1 MLTLTYERTARVL
14 LASFSGI
21 FSSDDLYDLDLASAD
36 IVLMEGPVRSILD
49 FTAVQTV
56 AVPATLLIQ
65 RGRQPQIFSGQRSA
79 IVAPQNEV
87 YDLARSYA
95 NLQRDFG
102 NVEPLVVQ
110 SFDEALR
117 AFHLKTPKFQ
127 PLLPGLRSIG

>member
-102 NVEPLVVQ
+102 NFEPLIVQ

-117 AFHLKTPKFQ
+117 ALRLNKPKFQ

>member
-14 LASFSGI
+14 LVSFSGI
-21 FSSDDLYDLDLASAD
+21 LSSDDLYDLDRASAD
-36 IVLMEGPVRSILD
+36 FVVAEGPVRSILD
-49 FTAVQTV
+49 FSAIQTV
-56 AVPATLLIQ
+56 AVPTTLLIR
-65 RGRQPQIFSGQRSA
+65 RGRQPQIFPGQRRV
-79 IVAPQNEV
+79 ILAPQDEV

-110 SFDEALR
+110 SFDAALR
-117 AFHLKTPKFQ
+117 ALRLKKPKFQ

>member
-14 LASFSGI
+14 LVSFSGI

-65 RGRQPQIFSGQRSA
+65 RGRQPQIFSGQRSV
-79 IVAPQNEV
+79 IVAPQDEV
-87 YDLARSYA
+87 YDLAKSYA

-110 SFDEALR
+110 SFEEALR
-117 AFHLKTPKFQ
+117 VFRLKKPKFQ